1 MAFIDEMT
9 VHVRAGRGGNG
20 VVRWL
25 HEKFKEFGGPSGGDG
40 GRGAHVYVKAV
51 RDTTQ
56 LARYKNIKEFNAP
69 NGEAGG
75 NNSKHGS
82 NGDDMYINV
91 PVGSVIT
98 NKSTKEV
105 YKLNQEGE
113 EIQILK
119 GGNGGLGNERFKSS
133 TNQTPEEWTPGKN
146 GEEAD
151 FYIEVE
157 LIADA
162 GLVGLPNAGKSSLLN
177 ALTKAQAKI
186 GAYQF
191 TTLEPNLGALYNYI
205 LADIPGLI
213 EGASEGRGL
222 GHKFLRHIKRTKM
235 LFHCISLEHETAEE
249 IQRVYKTIRKELED
263 YHPDMVL
270 KKEVILLT
278 KSDVYT
284 PAVLTEKV
292 AEIKKKI
299 VEWKN
304 KEVLTV
310 SVYDID
316 SLKNLSDFLTKEF
329 AENNKRELEALEIS
343 GGKTHDEMA
352 DEIGNFENDS
362 AQKVA
367 KAMKKME
374 RKPRV
379 VKPKKD
385 VIKKGSKGG
394 KASSRTSGKV
404 DSKTAKSRTNKK

>member
-75 NNSKHGS
+75 NNSKHGG
-82 NGDDMYINV
+82 NGEDMYIDV

-113 EIQILK
+113 TIQILK

-235 LFHCISLEHETAEE
+235 LFHCISLEHETVDE
-249 IQRVYKTIRKELED
+249 IQTVYKTIRKELED

-284 PAVLTEKV
+284 PAVLAEKV
-292 AEIKKKI
+292 TEIKKKI

-310 SVYDID
+310 SVYDMD

-329 AENNKRELEALEIS
+329 AENNKKELEALETS
-343 GGKTHDEMA
+343 GGKSHDEVA
-352 DEIGNFENDS
+352 DEIGNFKNDGV
-362 AQKVA
+362 QKVA

-374 RKPRV
+374 RKPRAT
-379 VKPKKD
+379 KSKKD
-385 VIKKGSKGG
+385 VIKKGGKGSK
-394 KASSRTSGKV
+394 ADGKV
-404 DSKTAKSRTNKK
+404 TKSRTNKK

>member
-56 LARYKNIKEFNAP
+56 LARYKNIKEFNAQ

-82 NGDDMYINV
+82 NGEDMYIDV

-113 EIQILK
+113 TIQILK

-235 LFHCISLEHETAEE
+235 LFHCISLEHETVDE
-249 IQRVYKTIRKELED
+249 IQTVYKTIRKELED

-284 PAVLTEKV
+284 PTVLAEKV

-299 VEWKN
+299 TDWKD
-304 KEVLTV
+304 KEVLIV

-329 AENNKRELEALEIS
+329 AENNKKELEALEIS
-343 GGKTHDEMA
+343 GGKTHDQMA
-352 DEIGNFENDS
+352 DEIGNFENDG

-385 VIKKGSKGG
+385 VIKKRSKGSKGNG
-394 KASSRTSGKV
+394 KT
-404 DSKTAKSRTNKK
+404 DSKVAKSRTNKK

>member
-40 GRGAHVYVKAV
+40 GRGAHVYVRAV
-51 RDTTQ
+51 RDTTL
-56 LARYKNIKEFNAP
+56 LARYKNVKEFNAP

-75 NNSKHGS
+75 NNSKHGA
-82 NGDDMYINV
+82 NGEDMYIDL

-98 NKSTKEV
+98 NNFTKEV
-105 YKLNQEGE
+105 YRLDKEGQQ
-113 EIQILK
+113 IMILK

-133 TNQTPEEWTPGKN
+133 TNQTPEQWTPGKN
-146 GEEAD
+146 GDEGE

-162 GLVGLPNAGKSSLLN
+162 GLIGLPNAGKTSLLN
-177 ALTKAQAKI
+177 ALTKAHAKV

-191 TTLEPNLGALYNYI
+191 TTLEPNLGALYNYV

-235 LFHCISLEHETAEE
+235 LFHCISLEHETVEE
-249 IQRVYKTIRKELED
+249 IQAVYKTIRKELED
-263 YHPDMVL
+263 YHPDMVG

-278 KSDVYT
+278 KTDVCM
-284 PAVLTEKV
+284 PTELAKKV
-292 AEIKKKI
+292 DDAKKKI
-299 VEWKN
+299 KEWKD
-304 KEVLTV
+304 KDVLTV

-329 AENNKRELEALEIS
+329 AENNAREIAD
-343 GGKTHDEMA
+343 THDEDA
-352 DEIGNFENDS
+352 DAIGDFNDMGE
-362 AQKVA
+362 QKAA
-367 KAMKKME
+367 KIAKKAA
-374 RKPRV
+374 RKPRLV
-379 VKPKKD
+379 AKPSKD
-385 VIKKGSKGG
+385 AKAKKGG
-394 KASSRTSGKV
+394 KGANAKDAKAAKAAGG
-404 DSKTAKSRTNKK
+404 AKSRTNKK

>member
-75 NNSKHGS
+75 NNSKHGG
-82 NGDDMYINV
+82 NGEDMYIDV

-113 EIQILK
+113 TIQILK

-235 LFHCISLEHETAEE
+235 LFHCISLEHETVDE
-249 IQRVYKTIRKELED
+249 IQTVYKTIRKELED
-263 YHPDMVL
+263 YHPDMIL

-278 KSDVYT
+278 KSDVFT
-284 PAVLTEKV
+284 PTVLAEKV

-310 SVYDID
+310 SVYDMD

-329 AENNKRELEALEIS
+329 AENNKKELEEIENL
-343 GGKTHDEMA
+343 GGKTHDEVA
-352 DEIGNFENDS
+352 DEIGNFENDG

-374 RKPRV
+374 RKPRAT
-379 VKPKKD
+379 KPKKD
-385 VIKKGSKGG
+385 VIKKGGKGSKGNS
-394 KASSRTSGKV
+394 KS
-404 DSKTAKSRTNKK
+404 DSKTTKSRTNKK

>member
-75 NNSKHGS
+75 NNSKHGG
-82 NGDDMYINV
+82 NGEDMYIDV

-113 EIQILK
+113 TIQILK

-235 LFHCISLEHETAEE
+235 LFHCISLEHETVDE
-249 IQRVYKTIRKELED
+249 IQTVYKTIRKELED

-284 PAVLTEKV
+284 PTVLAGKV

-310 SVYDID
+310 SVYDMD

-329 AENNKRELEALEIS
+329 AENNKRELEELENL
-343 GGKTHDEMA
+343 GGKTHDEVA
-352 DEIGNFENDS
+352 DEIGNFENDG

-374 RKPRV
+374 RKPRTT
-379 VKPKKD
+379 KPKKD
-385 VIKKGSKGG
+385 VIKKGAKSSKGNG
-394 KASSRTSGKV
+394 KA
-404 DSKTAKSRTNKK
+404 DSKTTKSRTNKK

>member
-40 GRGAHVYVKAV
+40 GRGAHVYVRSV
-51 RDTTQ
+51 RDTTL

-75 NNSKHGS
+75 NNSKHGG
-82 NGDDMYINV
+82 NGEDMYIDL
-91 PVGSVIT
+91 PIGSVIT
-98 NKSTKEV
+98 NNFTKEI
-105 YKLNQEGE
+105 YKLDKEGQE
-113 EIQILK
+113 IMILK

-146 GEEAD
+146 GEEGE

-162 GLVGLPNAGKSSLLN
+162 GLIGLPNAGKTSLLN
-177 ALTKAQAKI
+177 ALTKAHAKV

-191 TTLEPNLGALYNYI
+191 TTLEPNLGALYNYV

-235 LFHCISLEHETAEE
+235 LFHCISLEHGTVEE
-249 IQRVYKTIRKELED
+249 IQSVYKTIRKELED
-263 YHPDMVL
+263 YHPDMVG

-278 KSDVYT
+278 KTDVCM
-284 PAVLTEKV
+284 PTELAKKV
-292 AEIKKKI
+292 ADAKKNIK
-299 VEWKN
+299 EWKD
-304 KEVLTV
+304 KDVLTV

-316 SLKNLSDFLTKEF
+316 SLKKLSDFLTKEF
-329 AENNKRELEALEIS
+329 AENNAKEIADTHNEDADMIGDFDDTKGS
-343 GGKTHDEMA
+343 QKT
-352 DEIGNFENDS
+352 
-362 AQKVA
+362 A
-367 KAMKKME
+367 KAMKKQA

-379 VKPKKD
+379 VKSIKD
-385 VIKKGSKGG
+385 AKVGG
-394 KASSRTSGKV
+394 KVSTKSANT
-404 DSKTAKSRTNKK
+404 KTNSAKARTNKK

>member
-75 NNSKHGS
+75 NNSKHGG
-82 NGDDMYINV
+82 NGEDMYIDV

-113 EIQILK
+113 TIQILK

-235 LFHCISLEHETAEE
+235 LFHCISLEHETVDE
-249 IQRVYKTIRKELED
+249 IQNVYKTIRKELED

-278 KSDVYT
+278 KSDVHT
-284 PAVLTEKV
+284 PAVLAEKV

-299 VEWKN
+299 VEWKG
-304 KEVLTV
+304 KEVLVV

-316 SLKNLSDFLTKEF
+316 SLKKLSDFLTKEF

-343 GGKTHDEMA
+343 GGKTHDEAA
-352 DEIGNFENDS
+352 DEIGNFENDG

-367 KAMKKME
+367 KAMKKMD

-385 VIKKGSKGG
+385 
-394 KASSRTSGKV
+394 
-404 DSKTAKSRTNKK
+404 SKTNAGSAKSRTNKK

>member
-75 NNSKHGS
+75 NNSKHGG
-82 NGDDMYINV
+82 NGEDMYIDV

-113 EIQILK
+113 TIQILK

-235 LFHCISLEHETAEE
+235 LFHCISLEHETVDE
-249 IQRVYKTIRKELED
+249 IQSVYKTIRKELED

-284 PAVLTEKV
+284 PTVLAEKV

-304 KEVLTV
+304 KEVLIV

-316 SLKNLSDFLTKEF
+316 SLKRLSDFLTNEF
-329 AENNKRELEALEIS
+329 AENNKKELEALEIS
-343 GGKTHDEMA
+343 GGKTHDEVA
-352 DEIGNFENDS
+352 DEIGNFENDG

-367 KAMKKME
+367 KAMKKMD
-374 RKPRV
+374 RKLRA
-379 VKPKKD
+379 VKSKKD
-385 VIKKGSKGG
+385 VIKKGAKGSKGN
-394 KASSRTSGKV
+394 GKV
-404 DSKTAKSRTNKK
+404 DNKVAKSRTNKK

>member
-75 NNSKHGS
+75 NNSKHGG
-82 NGDDMYINV
+82 NGEDMYIDL

-105 YKLNQEGE
+105 YRLNQEGE
-113 EIQILK
+113 KIQILK

-162 GLVGLPNAGKSSLLN
+162 GLIGLPNAGKSSLLN
-177 ALTKAQAKI
+177 ALTKAHAKI

-191 TTLEPNLGALYNYI
+191 TTLEPNLGALYDYV

-235 LFHCISLEHETAEE
+235 LFHCISLEHETVDE
-249 IQRVYKTIRKELED
+249 IQTVYKTIRKELED

-278 KSDVYT
+278 KSDVHT
-284 PAVLTEKV
+284 PTALAEKV
-292 AEIKKKI
+292 AEIKSTMK
-299 VEWKN
+299 EWKG
-304 KEVLTV
+304 KDVLVV

-316 SLKNLSDFLTKEF
+316 SLKQLSDFLTKEF
-329 AENNKRELEALEIS
+329 AEANKKEQEEKEIS
-343 GGKTHDEMA
+343 DAKAEKDA
-352 DEIGNFENDS
+352 EIGNFDT
-362 AQKVA
+362 AGVQKVA
-367 KAMKKME
+367 KAMKKIA

-385 VIKKGSKGG
+385 
-394 KASSRTSGKV
+394 
-404 DSKTAKSRTNKK
+404 SKTNAGGAKSRTNKK

>member
-40 GRGAHVYVKAV
+40 GRGAHVYVRSV
-51 RDTTQ
+51 RDTTL
-56 LARYKNIKEFNAP
+56 LARYKNIKEFNAQ

-75 NNSKHGS
+75 NNSKHGA
-82 NGDDMYINV
+82 NGEDMYIDL
-91 PVGSVIT
+91 PIGSVIT
-98 NKSTKEV
+98 NKFTGDVYRLDKES
-105 YKLNQEGE
+105 QQ
-113 EIQILK
+113 IQILK

-146 GEEAD
+146 GEEAL

-162 GLVGLPNAGKSSLLN
+162 GLIGLPNAGKTSLLN
-177 ALTKAQAKI
+177 ALTKAHAKV

-191 TTLEPNLGALYNYI
+191 TTLEPNLGALYNYV

-235 LFHCISLEHETAEE
+235 LFHCISLEHETVDE
-249 IQRVYKTIRKELED
+249 IQSVYKTIRKELED
-263 YHPDMVL
+263 YHPDMVS

-278 KSDVYT
+278 KTDVCM
-284 PAVLTEKV
+284 PAVLTEKL

-299 VEWKN
+299 KEWKD

-316 SLKNLSDFLTKEF
+316 SLKKLSEFLTNEF
-329 AENNKRELEALEIS
+329 AENNKKEAEEIS
-343 GGKTHDEMA
+343 HDDVA
-352 DEIGNFENDS
+352 DEIGDFKNDR

-367 KAMKKME
+367 KAMKKVE
-374 RKPRV
+374 RKARV
-379 VKPKKD
+379 VKPTKD
-385 VIKKGSKGG
+385 VIKKGVKGG
-394 KASSRTSGKV
+394 KSEGKV
-404 DSKTAKSRTNKK
+404 AKSRTNKK

>member
-40 GRGAHVYVKAV
+40 GRGAHVYVRAV
-51 RDTTQ
+51 RDTTL
-56 LARYKNIKEFNAP
+56 LARYKNVKEFNAP

-75 NNSKHGS
+75 NNSKHGA
-82 NGDDMYINV
+82 NGEDMHIDL
-91 PVGSVIT
+91 PVGTVIT
-98 NKSTKEV
+98 NNFTKEV
-105 YKLNQEGE
+105 YKLDKEGQE
-113 EIQILK
+113 IMILK

-146 GEEAD
+146 GDEGE

-162 GLVGLPNAGKSSLLN
+162 GLIGLPNAGKTSLLN
-177 ALTKAQAKI
+177 ALTKAHAKV

-191 TTLEPNLGALYNYI
+191 TTLEPNLGALYNYV

-249 IQRVYKTIRKELED
+249 IAVVYKTIRKELEE
-263 YHPDMVL
+263 YHPDMVG

-278 KSDVYT
+278 KTDVCM
-284 PAVLTEKV
+284 PTELAGKV
-292 AEIKKKI
+292 ADAKKKI
-299 VEWKN
+299 KEWKD
-304 KEVLTV
+304 KDVLTV

-329 AENNKRELEALEIS
+329 AENNAKEIAD
-343 GGKTHDEMA
+343 THDEDA
-352 DEIGNFENDS
+352 DVIGDFNDVGE
-362 AQKVA
+362 QKAA
-367 KAMKKME
+367 KLAKKAA
-374 RKPRV
+374 RKPRLV
-379 VKPKKD
+379 AKPSKD
-385 VIKKGSKGG
+385 AKAKKGG
-394 KASSRTSGKV
+394 KRASAK
-404 DSKTAKSRTNKK
+404 DAKDANAAKSRTNKK

>member
-56 LARYKNIKEFNAP
+56 LARYKNIKEFNAQ

-75 NNSKHGS
+75 NNSKHGA
-82 NGDDMYINV
+82 NGEDMYIDV

-98 NKSTKEV
+98 NKSSKEV

-113 EIQILK
+113 TIQILK

-235 LFHCISLEHETAEE
+235 LFHCISLEHETVDE
-249 IQRVYKTIRKELED
+249 IQSVYKTIRKELED

-284 PAVLTEKV
+284 PTVLAEKI

-329 AENNKRELEALEIS
+329 AENNKKELEELENL
-343 GGKTHDEMA
+343 GGKTHDEVA
-352 DEIGNFENDS
+352 DEIGNFENDG

-374 RKPRV
+374 RKPRAI
-379 VKPKKD
+379 KPKKD
-385 VIKKGSKGG
+385 VIKKGGKGSK
-394 KASSRTSGKV
+394 TDGKV
-404 DSKTAKSRTNKK
+404 TKSRTNKK

>member
-9 VHVRAGRGGNG
+9 VHIRAGRGGNG

-40 GRGAHVYVKAV
+40 GRGAHVYVRAV
-51 RDTTQ
+51 RDTTL
-56 LARYKNIKEFNAP
+56 LARYKNIKDFNAP
-69 NGEAGG
+69 NGQAGG
-75 NNSKHGS
+75 NNSRHGA
-82 NGDDMYINV
+82 NGEDMYIEL

-98 NKSTKEV
+98 NRSTKEV
-105 YKLNQEGE
+105 YKLNKESE

-162 GLVGLPNAGKSSLLN
+162 GLIGLPNAGKSSLLN
-177 ALTKAQAKI
+177 ALTKAHAKV

-191 TTLEPNLGALYNYI
+191 TTLEPNLGALYNYV

-235 LFHCISLEHETAEE
+235 LFHCISLEHETVEE
-249 IQRVYKTIRKELED
+249 IQTVYKTIRKELEE
-263 YHPDMVL
+263 YHPDMAL

-278 KSDVYT
+278 KSDVLS
-284 PAVLTEKV
+284 PALLTEKT
-292 AEIKKKI
+292 AEIKSNIK
-299 VEWKN
+299 EWKG
-304 KEVLTV
+304 KEVLVV

-316 SLKNLSDFLTKEF
+316 SLKRLSDFLTQEF
-329 AENNKRELEALEIS
+329 AENNKKELVDIS
-343 GGKTHDEMA
+343 HDEQA
-352 DEIGNFENDS
+352 DKIGDFNIEES
-362 AQKVA
+362 QKKA
-367 KAMKKME
+367 KAIKKIAK
-374 RKPRV
+374 KPRA

-385 VIKKGSKGG
+385 PTG
-394 KASSRTSGKV
+394 K
-404 DSKTAKSRTNKK
+404 DSKLKNTKVAKSRTNKK

>member
-56 LARYKNIKEFNAP
+56 LARYKNIKEFNAQ

-75 NNSKHGS
+75 NNSKHGA
-82 NGDDMYINV
+82 NGEDMYIDV

-98 NKSTKEV
+98 NKSSKEV

-113 EIQILK
+113 TIQILK

-235 LFHCISLEHETAEE
+235 LFHCISLEHETVDE
-249 IQRVYKTIRKELED
+249 IQSVYKTIRKELED

-284 PAVLTEKV
+284 PTALAEKI

-329 AENNKRELEALEIS
+329 AENNKKELEELENL
-343 GGKTHDEMA
+343 GGKTHDEVA
-352 DEIGNFENDS
+352 DEIGNFENDG

-374 RKPRV
+374 RKPRAI
-379 VKPKKD
+379 KPKKD
-385 VIKKGSKGG
+385 VIKKGGKGSK
-394 KASSRTSGKV
+394 TDGKV
-404 DSKTAKSRTNKK
+404 TKSRTNKK

>member
-75 NNSKHGS
+75 NNSKHGG
-82 NGDDMYINV
+82 NGEDMYIDL

-98 NKSTKEV
+98 NRSTKEV
-105 YKLNQEGE
+105 YRLNQEGE
-113 EIQILK
+113 KIQILK

-162 GLVGLPNAGKSSLLN
+162 GLIGLPNAGKSSLLN
-177 ALTKAQAKI
+177 ALTKAHAKI

-191 TTLEPNLGALYNYI
+191 TTLEPNLGALYDYV

-235 LFHCISLEHETAEE
+235 LFHCISLEHETVDE
-249 IQRVYKTIRKELED
+249 IQAVYKTIRKELED
-263 YHPDMVL
+263 YHPDMIL

-284 PAVLTEKV
+284 PTLLAEKV
-292 AEIKKKI
+292 AKIKSSMK
-299 VEWKN
+299 EWKG
-304 KEVLTV
+304 KDVLVV

-316 SLKNLSDFLTKEF
+316 SLKQLSDFLTKEF
-329 AENNKRELEALEIS
+329 AEANKKEMEEKEINDAQAE
-343 GGKTHDEMA
+343 KDA
-352 DEIGNFENDS
+352 KIGNFEGFENNGT
-362 AQKVA
+362 QKAA
-367 KAMKKME
+367 KAMKKIA

-379 VKPKKD
+379 IKPKKD
-385 VIKKGSKGG
+385 
-394 KASSRTSGKV
+394 
-404 DSKTAKSRTNKK
+404 SKTNAGGAKSRTNKK

>member
-56 LARYKNIKEFNAP
+56 LARYKNIKEFNAQ

-82 NGDDMYINV
+82 NGEDMYIDV

-113 EIQILK
+113 TIQILK

-235 LFHCISLEHETAEE
+235 LFHCISLEHETVDE
-249 IQRVYKTIRKELED
+249 IQTVYKTIRKELED

-284 PAVLTEKV
+284 PTVLAEKV

-299 VEWKN
+299 TDWKD
-304 KEVLTV
+304 KEVLIV

-329 AENNKRELEALEIS
+329 AENNKKELEALEIS
-343 GGKTHDEMA
+343 GGKAHDEVA
-352 DEIGNFENDS
+352 DEIGNFENDG

-367 KAMKKME
+367 KAMKKIE
-374 RKPRV
+374 RKPRA

-385 VIKKGSKGG
+385 V
-394 KASSRTSGKV
+394 KV
-404 DSKTAKSRTNKK
+404 TKSRTNKK

>member
-40 GRGAHVYVKAV
+40 GRGAHVYVRAV
-51 RDTTQ
+51 RDTTL

-69 NGEAGG
+69 NGQPGG
-75 NNSKHGS
+75 NNSKHGA
-82 NGDDMYINV
+82 NGEDMYIDL

-105 YKLNQEGE
+105 YKLNKEGE

-162 GLVGLPNAGKSSLLN
+162 GLIGLPNAGKSSLLN
-177 ALTKAQAKI
+177 ALTKAHAKV

-191 TTLEPNLGALYNYI
+191 TTLEPNLGALYNYV

-235 LFHCISLEHETAEE
+235 LFHCISLEHETIEE
-249 IQRVYKTIRKELED
+249 IQAVYKTIRKELEE

-284 PAVLTEKV
+284 PALLAEKV
-292 AEIKKKI
+292 TKIKAKI
-299 VEWKN
+299 KEWKG
-304 KEVLTV
+304 KEVLVV

-329 AENNKRELEALEIS
+329 AENNKKELEEIS
-343 GGKTHDEMA
+343 HDQLA
-352 DEIGNFENDS
+352 DEIGDFDDAKS
-362 AQKVA
+362 QKNIKKLK
-367 KAMKKME
+367 KATK
-374 RKPRV
+374 KPRAV
-379 VKPKKD
+379 RSAKEDVK
-385 VIKKGSKGG
+385 V
-394 KASSRTSGKV
+394 KASKTS
-404 DSKTAKSRTNKK
+404 KSRSTKK